1 LHACIQALFLFTNDP
16 IQLKAKVVQL
26 RDVLE
31 EKEQLIANKEQA
43 LTEKTQ
49 RIEQL
54 LDYILLLRKRQFG
67 ASADRTN
74 KDQVSL
80 FDEAELEQLL
90 TDLNLP
96 SDLGADQATTQKKAK
111 GEKKKPV
118 RRPLPTYLDRI
129 EKTIDLSDEEKVT
142 MGDDWIFIGYDTSEQ
157 LAVIPRQH
165 YVITFKRAKY
175 APNNDNVTGAEQGIK
190 IAPRPDQILP
200 KSIAHSSVIADVVVR
215 KYVDGLPF
223 YRQEV
228 IYNRDNIDL
237 SRQTMSG
244 WMIQLHERL
253 TPLMAVMKRLL
264 YQGRIIHIDETRLQV
279 LNEPN
284 RENTQLSYMWVYG
297 GGPPDK
303 PVIWYQYADTRSGDV
318 PVDFLFPMPPTCEMY
333 LVTDGYEGYNALS
346 KSSGILGRG
355 ACWAHVRRRFVEATH
370 GRKNTAPAHQMVA
383 LISKLYQVERVCRD
397 KTPQERAV
405 IRRKKAAPI
414 LDKIKAWLDQKV
426 PQVLP
431 KSPLGNAMSYALK
444 LWPGL
449 TTYLEDGHIEIDN
462 NKVENAIRPFV
473 IGRKGWLFSGS
484 PRGAHASATLYT
496 LVETAKANKLEP
508 WAYLNYLF
516 EQLPLAKSEQALIDL
531 LPQNLKWM
539 ILIGRVNPVVA
550 QTLTKHCV
558 NLSNKYG
565 D

>member
-1 LHACIQALFLFTNDP
+1 MHSGAFPLPDDS
-16 IQLKAKVVQL
+16 IQLQAEVVQL
-26 RDVLE
+26 RDVVE
-31 EKEQLIANKEQA
+31 EKEQLIANKAQA

-74 KDQVSL
+74 KHQVSL

-90 TDLNLP
+90 AEIDLP
-96 SDLGADQATTQKKAK
+96 SDLDADKPATQKKAK
-111 GEKKKPV
+111 DEKKKPV
-118 RRPLPTYLDRI
+118 RRPLPVHLDRI
-129 EKTIDLSDEEKVT
+129 EKEIDLSDEEKAA

-165 YVITFKRAKY
+165 YVIAFKHAKY
-175 APNNDNVTGAEQGIK
+175 APRNDDVVGAEQGIK

-215 KYVDGLPF
+215 KFVDGLPL

-237 SRQTMSG
+237 SRQMMSG
-244 WMIQLHERL
+244 WIMQLHERL
-253 TPLMAVMKRLL
+253 TPLMTVMKQLL
-264 YQGRIIHIDETRLQV
+264 YQGRVIHIDETRLQV

-303 PVIWYQYADTRSGDV
+303 PVVWYQYADSRSGDV
-318 PVDFLFPMPPTCEMY
+318 PEKFLYPKAEDPPDGAMY

-346 KSSGILGRG
+346 KSPGILGHG

-370 GRKNTAPAHQMVA
+370 GRKNTAVAHQMVA
-383 LISKLYQVERVCRD
+383 LISKLYQIERTARD
-397 KTPQERAV
+397 KTPQERAA
-405 IRRKKAAPI
+405 IRQKKAAPI
-414 LDKIKAWLDQKV
+414 LDKIKTWLDEKLTK
-426 PQVLP
+426 VLP
-431 KSPLGNAMSYALK
+431 KSPLGTAITYTLN
-444 LWPGL
+444 LWPKL
-449 TTYLEDGHIEIDN
+449 ITYLEDGHIEIDN

-473 IGRKGWLFSGS
+473 IRRKNFLFSES

-516 EQLPLAKSEQALIDL
+516 EKLPLAKSEQALLAL
-531 LPQNLKWM
+531 LPQNLKM
-539 ILIGRVNPVVA
+539 EDLNG
-550 QTLTKHCV
+550 
-558 NLSNKYG
+558 
-565 D
+565 